1 MALMKKNWWKI
12 TAVILVLYTIIGG
25 FLMEVPRL
33 PILHESIRNQYF
45 HVSMW
50 FCMII
55 ILSIAIT
62 YSIRYLSNNKIEDDI
77 IASEASNIGLLL
89 GILGITTGALWAKNT
104 WGAYWVG
111 DPIQNGAAITL
122 LIYLAYVVLRN
133 SMDEEQ
139 KRARVS
145 AVYSIFAYVMLI
157 VFLFIYPRM
166 SDSLHP
172 GKGGN
177 PGFAVYDL
185 DNNMRKVF
193 YPAVLGWT
201 LLFLWIMNLRI
212 RLKKLKR
219 KAYNV

>member
-1 MALMKKNWWKI
+1 
-12 TAVILVLYTIIGG
+12 
-25 FLMEVPRL
+25 
-33 PILHESIRNQYF
+33 
-45 HVSMW
+45 
-50 FCMII
+50 MII